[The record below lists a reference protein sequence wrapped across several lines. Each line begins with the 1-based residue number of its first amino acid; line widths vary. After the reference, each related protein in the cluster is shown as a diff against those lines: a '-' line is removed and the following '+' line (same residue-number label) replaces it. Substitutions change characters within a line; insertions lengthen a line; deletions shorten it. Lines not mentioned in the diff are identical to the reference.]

1 MGSLSLKKK
10 PNGSIDKFKARIIAR
25 GFTLI
30 QGVDYIE
37 IFSPIVLN

>member
-1 MGSLSLKKK
+1 MGFLKIKIK
-10 PNGSIDKFKARIIAR
+10 SDGPIDKFKARIVAK